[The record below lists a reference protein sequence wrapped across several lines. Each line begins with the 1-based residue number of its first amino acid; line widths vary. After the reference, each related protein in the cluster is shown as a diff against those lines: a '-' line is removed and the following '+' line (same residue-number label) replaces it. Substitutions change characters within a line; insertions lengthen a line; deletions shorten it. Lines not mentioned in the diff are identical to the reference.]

1 MLLYYHNM
9 ANVIAG
15 GLHKAQEV
23 LQNTASKN
31 KKMVDLESSTANVH
45 TKQPITT
52 DHGTKVE
59 NTDNWLKTMD
69 GKRTGPS
76 LLEDQLAR
84 EKVCQVLYC
93 ILDCYVF

>member
-1 MLLYYHNM
+1 M
-9 ANVIAG
+9 ATVIAG

-23 LQNTASKN
+23 LQSTASKN

-45 TKQPITT
+45 TSQGITT
-52 DHGTKVE
+52 DHGTRVE

-76 LLEDQLAR
+76 LLEDQIAR
-84 EKVCQVLYC
+84 EKVCHLLCCILYC
-93 ILDCYVF
+93 CVFWLTG

>member
-1 MLLYYHNM
+1 M

-31 KKMVDLESSTANVH
+31 KKMVDLESNTANVH
-45 TKQPITT
+45 TEQPITT
-52 DHGTKVE
+52 DHGTRVE
-59 NTDNWLKTMD
+59 NTDNWLKTVD

-76 LLEDQLAR
+76 LLEDQIAR
-84 EKVCQVLYC
+84 EKVSQLLCSISHYYGLTS
-93 ILDCYVF
+93 